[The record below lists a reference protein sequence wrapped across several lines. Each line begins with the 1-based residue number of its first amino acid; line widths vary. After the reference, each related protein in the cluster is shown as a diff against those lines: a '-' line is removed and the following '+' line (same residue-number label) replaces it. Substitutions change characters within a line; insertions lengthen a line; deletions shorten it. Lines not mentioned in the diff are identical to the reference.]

1 MNNQESAIKKA
12 KNITLILM
20 DVDGVLTDGKIYY
33 TSNGIEYKAFHSQD
47 GLGIKMLLNA
57 GIEAGVITARSSELV
72 SRRMNEL
79 GVKYVY
85 QGQENKLIAY
95 EKIKALLTLEDH
107 QIAYIGD
114 DLTDIGPIKRAGLG
128 IAVANAT
135 PFVLQQ
141 ADWSTARSGGLGGVR
156 EACEFILAAQNK
168 LTSLYEQYLVGS
180 KASLSSLAPRE

>member
-12 KNITLILM
+12 KNIKLILL

-33 TSNGIEYKAFHSQD
+33 ASNGVEYKAFNSQD

-57 GIEAGVITARSSELV
+57 GIEVGIITARRSELV

-85 QGQENKLIAY
+85 QGQANKLIPY
-95 EKIKALLTLEDH
+95 EKIRTLLTLEDH

-114 DLTDIGPIKRAGLG
+114 DLTDIVAIKRAGLG

-141 ADWSTARSGGLGGVR
+141 ADWVTARSGGLGAVR

-168 LTSLYEQYLVGS
+168 LTSLYEQYLLGWMTP
-180 KASLSSLAPRE
+180 LSSLTSRE